1 MRAILT
7 VICLA
12 VLFLSAVATAKTVDE
27 YVAEAEALRGSGDA
41 GAAFELLNEAMAAY
55 PDNAVVQAH
64 LGLCKGMLA
73 GEAANAGNLPEA
85 GTLMTEAFT
94 FLDKGVELD
103 PDNPTARLYRGI
115 LGVGV
120 PVFFGKTNQALD
132 DLEHLIAL
140 HEKSPDAVSMDMV
153 VQAYQSMAA
162 GYTSISDMHQAIA
175 AWEKVIELS
184 PESESARAAQESIA
198 KIMSAMADEDAE
210 AAASPPE
217 LSPEQV
223 EQMITRAK
231 THNEAKEYVKAE
243 QLLGQVV
250 VSDPDNA
257 EAHKQLAIAMLGPLE
272 GGGVYDERI
281 HEDTD
286 WATNIVFGT
295 MTHLDKAVELA
306 PDDMGARHL
315 NGVMSVNLPFFVGKL
330 DQGIE
335 YLQMVV
341 DSDMP
346 ADDRADAAYWLGY
359 AYQKKGMSHWI
370 ELINKHPE
378 AEAAG
383 LVMSAMRPDIE
394 RFDPDAQ
401 PRPVVGIEFLIA
413 FRDELAPQVAV
424 WIETPDEEFVRTL
437 YVSGFS
443 GNVKEVQIVLPVW
456 ASATEFVGA
465 DAVTGASI
473 DTGQHVYV
481 WDLKDNSG
489 KRVEDGKY
497 VIKVEVHHWPSMK
510 YQMVE
515 GEIET
520 GDKETRV
527 IVEEGDF
534 LPYLKL
540 IHLP

>member
-12 VLFLSAVATAKTVDE
+12 VLLLSATAIAKTVDE
-27 YVAEAEALRGSGDA
+27 YVAEAEALRDGGDA
-41 GAAFELLNEAMAAY
+41 RAAFELLGEGMAAY
-55 PDNAVVQAH
+55 PDNALVQAH
-64 LGLCKGMLA
+64 LGLCRGRLA

-85 GTLMTEAFT
+85 GTLLTEAFT

-103 PDNPTARLYRGI
+103 PDNPTTRLYRG
-115 LGVGV
+115 LMGVNV

-132 DLEHLIAL
+132 DLEYLIAL
-140 HEKSPDAVSMDMV
+140 HEKNPDAVSMEMV
-153 VQAYQSMAA
+153 VQAYQSMAT
-162 GYTSISDMHQAIA
+162 GYTNISDMHQAIA
-175 AWEKVIELS
+175 SWEKVIELS
-184 PESESARAAQESIA
+184 PESDAARAAQESIA
-198 KIMSAMADEDAE
+198 KIMAAMADEEAE

-223 EQMITRAK
+223 EQMIAK
-231 THNEAKEYVKAE
+231 AKAHNQAKEYAKAE
-243 QLLGQVV
+243 QLLSQVV
-250 VSDPDNA
+250 VSDPGNA
-257 EAHKQLAIAMLGPLE
+257 EAHKQLAIAMLTPFEDGDL
-272 GGGVYDERI
+272 YDERI

-286 WATNIVFGT
+286 WATNIAFGS

-306 PDDMGARHL
+306 PDDMEARFL
-315 NGVMSVNLPFFVGKL
+315 SGVMAVSFPYFIGKL

-335 YLQMVV
+335 YLQMVM

-346 ADDRADAAYWLGY
+346 ADDRAEAAYWLGY

-378 AEAAG
+378 AEATG
-383 LVMSAMRPDIE
+383 LVMGAMRPDIE

-413 FRDELAPQVAV
+413 FRDELPPQVAV
-424 WIETPDEEFVRTL
+424 WIETPDEEFVKTL

-473 DTGQHVYV
+473 DTGQHVYI
-481 WDLKDNSG
+481 WDLKNNSG

-497 VIKVEVHHWPSMK
+497 VVKVEVHHWPSMK

-520 GDKETRV
+520 GDKETRI
-527 IVEEGDF
+527 IVQEGDF

-540 IHLP
+540 IYLP